1 MMSRE
6 EMRRQQKQTAAPVK
20 KTHPHHFWASFLG
33 VLLTLIIA
41 VSLLLNATVLNA
53 DFAADELADSPI
65 STQLKE
71 QVNSSLSEYGVSG
84 SLLTTKETKRLVKQA
99 VKQVYAGKNIKLDL
113 TNIEKRLQSKV
124 DDELGAYGLS
134 TSMLPDSATSQFNSQ
149 LTNQVNQKLNTPE
162 VQTAAKTITT
172 IKTVVNVMLIISG
185 IALAVLMVWSLFT
198 HCFLQIFSWSTTW
211 TAGLYFGL
219 VWLIKLGIAQAAQ
232 TEPDYASTIV
242 KIGNDVLVKGW
253 QMAWLLLI
261 LALVWWLWRGI
272 LRIIRHH

>member
-1 MMSRE
+1 
-6 EMRRQQKQTAAPVK
+6 MRRQQKQTAAPVK
-20 KTHPHHFWASFLG
+20 KPHPHHFWASFLG

-41 VSLLLNATVLNA
+41 VGLLLNATVLNA

-84 SLLTTKETKRLVKQA
+84 SLLTIKETKRLVKQA

-149 LTNQVNQKLNTPE
+149 LTNQVNQKLNTSE

-185 IALAVLMVWSLFT
+185 IALAVLMAWSLFT

-219 VWLIKLGIAQAAQ
+219 VWLIKLGTAQAAQ

-261 LALVWWLWRGI
+261 LAIVWWLWRGI
-272 LRIIRHH
+272 LRIIRHY

>member
-41 VSLLLNATVLNA
+41 VGLLLNATVLNA

-149 LTNQVNQKLNTPE
+149 LTNQVNQKLNTSE

-211 TAGLYFGL
+211 TAALYFGL

-242 KIGNDVLVKGW
+242 KIGNDVLIKGW

>member
-20 KTHPHHFWASFLG
+20 KPHPHHFWASFLG

-41 VSLLLNATVLNA
+41 VGLLLNATVLNA

-99 VKQVYAGKNIKLDL
+99 VKQVYAGKNIKFDL

-149 LTNQVNQKLNTPE
+149 LTNQVNQKLNTSE

-211 TAGLYFGL
+211 TAALYFGL

-242 KIGNDVLVKGW
+242 KIGNDVLIKGW

>member
-20 KTHPHHFWASFLG
+20 KTHPHHFWTSFLG

-41 VSLLLNATVLNA
+41 VGLLLNATVLNA

-149 LTNQVNQKLNTPE
+149 LTNQVNQKLNTSE

-211 TAGLYFGL
+211 TAALYFGL

-242 KIGNDVLVKGW
+242 KIGNDVLIKGW

>member
-1 MMSRE
+1 MSRE

-20 KTHPHHFWASFLG
+20 KPHPHHFWASFLG

-41 VSLLLNATVLNA
+41 VGLLLNATVLNA

-99 VKQVYAGKNIKLDL
+99 VKQVYAGKNIKFDL

-149 LTNQVNQKLNTPE
+149 LTNQVNQKLNTSE

-211 TAGLYFGL
+211 TAALYFGL

-242 KIGNDVLVKGW
+242 KIGNDVLIKGW